1 MILRQVSVFL
11 ENRNN
16 QVAPVMAMLA
26 EAGINLRAVALAES
40 ERFGILRLIVDD
52 PDAAAT
58 LVRGMGITVQVVSVF
73 AVRVVHRPGALAE
86 LLGLFDGTEVSLRYL
101 YTEFAA
107 GDEALLLL
115 RLQPEDEASR
125 LLESAGY

>member
-1 MILRQVSVFL
+1 
-11 ENRNN
+11 
-16 QVAPVMAMLA
+16 MAKLA
-26 EAGINLRAVALAES
+26 EAGINLKAVALAES

-52 PDAAAT
+52 PDAAAA

-73 AVRVVHRPGALAE
+73 AVRVAHRPGALAE
-86 LLGLFDGTEVSLRYL
+86 LLALFDGTDVSLRYL

-107 GDEALLLL
+107 GDEAMLLM

-125 LLESAGY
+125 LLAAAGY

>member
-11 ENRNN
+11 ENRNS
-16 QVAPVMAMLA
+16 QVTPVMAKLA
-26 EAGINLRAVALAES
+26 EAGINLKAVALAES

-52 PDAAAT
+52 PDAAAA

-73 AVRVVHRPGALAE
+73 AVRVAHRPGALAE
-86 LLGLFDGTEVSLRYL
+86 LLALFDGTDVSLRYL

-107 GDEALLLL
+107 GDEAMLLM

-125 LLESAGY
+125 LLAAAGY

>member
-11 ENRNN
+11 ENRNG
-16 QVAPVMAMLA
+16 QVAPVMAKLA
-26 EAGINLRAVALAES
+26 EAGINLKAVALAES

-52 PDAAAT
+52 PDAAAA

-73 AVRVVHRPGALAE
+73 AVRVAHWPGALAE
-86 LLGLFDGTEVSLRYL
+86 LLALFDGTDVSLRYL

-107 GDEALLLL
+107 GDEAMLLM

-125 LLESAGY
+125 LLAAAGY

>member
-11 ENRNN
+11 ENRNG
-16 QVAPVMAMLA
+16 QVAPVMAKLA
-26 EAGINLRAVALAES
+26 EAGINLKAVALAES

-52 PDAAAT
+52 PDAAAA
-58 LVRGMGITVQVVSVF
+58 LVRGMGITVQVVSVC
-73 AVRVVHRPGALAE
+73 AVRVAHRPGALAE
-86 LLGLFDGTEVSLRYL
+86 LLALFDGTDVSLRYL

-107 GDEALLLL
+107 GDEAMLLM

-125 LLESAGY
+125 LLAAAGY

>member
-11 ENRNN
+11 ENRNG
-16 QVAPVMAMLA
+16 QVAPVMAKLA
-26 EAGINLRAVALAES
+26 EAGINLKAVALAES

-52 PDAAAT
+52 PDAAAA

-73 AVRVVHRPGALAE
+73 AVRVAHRPGALAE
-86 LLGLFDGTEVSLRYL
+86 LLALFDGTDVSLRYL

-107 GDEALLLL
+107 GDEAMLLM

-125 LLESAGY
+125 LLAAAGY